1 MNRTKADNIASIYGL
16 KERKR
21 LAAVAE
27 SNTFIGDA
35 VKALKLNA
43 KQERKRV
50 EAVHTRNAQL
60 LAEAEDLAIKAACRA
75 STTATI
81 LFVFCIVVLLLYTIC
96 SIIKNCN
103 M

>member
-1 MNRTKADNIASIYGL
+1 MKRTKADNIASIYGL

-27 SNTFIGDA
+27 SNSFIGDA
-35 VKALKLNA
+35 VEALKLHA
-43 KQERKRV
+43 KKERKRV
-50 EAVHTRNAQL
+50 AAVHSRNAKL
-60 LAEAEDLAIKAACRA
+60 LAEAEDLAIKEACRA

-81 LFVFCIVVLLLYTIC
+81 LFVFCIVVLLLYTFC

>member
-1 MNRTKADNIASIYGL
+1 MNPTKADNIASVYGL

-21 LAAVAE
+21 LAAVAQN
-27 SNTFIGDA
+27 STLIGVA
-35 VKALKLNA
+35 VEASKLHD
-43 KQERKRV
+43 KQERIRLA
-50 EAVHTRNAQL
+50 AVHIRNAQL
-60 LAEAEDLAIKAACRA
+60 LAEAEDMAIIAACRA
-75 STTATI
+75 STTSTI

>member
-35 VKALKLNA
+35 VEAFKLHA
-43 KQERKRV
+43 KQERIRKA
-50 EAVHTRNAQL
+50 AVHSRNALL
-60 LAEAEDLAIKAACRA
+60 LAEAEDLAIKEACRA

-96 SIIKNCN
+96 SIIKNCK

>member
-1 MNRTKADNIASIYGL
+1 MNPTKADNITSVYGL

-21 LAAVAE
+21 LAAVAQ
-27 SNTFIGDA
+27 SNKFIAAA
-35 VKALKLNA
+35 VEASKLRA
-43 KQERKRV
+43 KQERIR
-50 EAVHTRNAQL
+50 
-60 LAEAEDLAIKAACRA
+60 LAEAEDMAITAACRA

-81 LFVFCIVVLLLYTIC
+81 LFVFCIVVLLLYTYC

>member
-1 MNRTKADNIASIYGL
+1 MNTTKAENIASIYGL

-27 SNTFIGDA
+27 TYALIGVA
-35 VKALKLNA
+35 VAASKLKA
-43 KQERKRV
+43 KQERIRLA
-50 EAVHTRNAQL
+50 AVHTRNEQL
-60 LAEAEDLAIKAACRA
+60 LAEAEDMAITAACRA

>member
-1 MNRTKADNIASIYGL
+1 M
-16 KERKR
+16 
-21 LAAVAE
+21 AAVAQ
-27 SNTFIGDA
+27 SNTYIGDA
-35 VKALKLNA
+35 VEAMKLHA
-43 KQERKRV
+43 QQERKRV
-50 EAVHTRNAQL
+50 EAVHTRNALL

-96 SIIKNCN
+96 SVIKNCK

>member
-1 MNRTKADNIASIYGL
+1 MNTTKADNLASIYGL

-21 LAAVAE
+21 LAAVAQ
-27 SNTFIGDA
+27 SNTLIGDA
-35 VKALKLNA
+35 VEASKLHA

-50 EAVHTRNAQL
+50 AAVHTRNAQL
-60 LAEAEDLAIKAACRA
+60 LAEAEDLAIKAACRS

>member
-1 MNRTKADNIASIYGL
+1 MNPSKAENIASIYGI

-21 LAAVAE
+21 LAAVKQ
-27 SNTFIGDA
+27 SNALIGDA
-35 VKALKLNA
+35 VAASKLHA
-43 KQERKRV
+43 KQERIRLA
-50 EAVHTRNAQL
+50 AVHTRNAQL
-60 LAEAEDLAIKAACRA
+60 LAEADDLAIKAACRA

-96 SIIKNCN
+96 SIAKNCN

>member
-1 MNRTKADNIASIYGL
+1 MNTTKAENIASIYGL

-21 LAAVAE
+21 LAAVAQ

-35 VKALKLNA
+35 VEASKLHA

-50 EAVHTRNAQL
+50 TAVHRHRRNAQL
-60 LAEAEDLAIKAACRA
+60 VAEAEDLAIKTACRA
-75 STTATI
+75 SLTGTF
-81 LFVFCIVVLLLYTIC
+81 LVVVLLLYTIC
-96 SIIKNCN
+96 SIIKRFN

>member
-1 MNRTKADNIASIYGL
+1 MNPTKADNIASIYGR

-21 LAAVAE
+21 LAAVAQ
-27 SNTFIGDA
+27 SNTLIGDA
-35 VKALKLNA
+35 VEATKLHA

-50 EAVHTRNAQL
+50 AAVHTRNAQL
-60 LAEAEDLAIKAACRA
+60 LAEAEDLAIKTACRA

-81 LFVFCIVVLLLYTIC
+81 LVVVLLLYTIC
-96 SIIKNCN
+96 SIIKRFN

>member
-16 KERKR
+16 KEHKR
-21 LAAVAE
+21 LAAVAD

-35 VKALKLNA
+35 VKALKLHA

-96 SIIKNCN
+96 SSIKNCN